1 MKFSAKLFLE
11 NGDDYVLGPGRIEL
25 LRAIQER
32 GSLRKAAEKLGMSY
46 RWAWG
51 RLKNAEKDLQV
62 SLLVRTEEA
71 IGGRPKVL
79 TPEAHA
85 ILAWFAET
93 EATVQRALDEAS
105 TNKPS
110 FLHDVPPAAPK
121 PAKGKVRVV
130 LD

>member
-1 MKFSAKLFLE
+1 MKLSAKLFLE
-11 NGDDYVLGPGRIEL
+11 NGDDYVLGPGRLEL
-25 LRAIQER
+25 LRAVQEL

-62 SLLVRTEEA
+62 PLLVRTEEA

-85 ILAWFAET
+85 ILAWFADT
-93 EATVQRALDEAS
+93 EARIARVLGGAGAG
-105 TNKPS
+105 KPS
-110 FLHDVPPAAPK
+110 FLRDVPPPPPK
-121 PAKGKVRVV
+121 PTKGKVRVV